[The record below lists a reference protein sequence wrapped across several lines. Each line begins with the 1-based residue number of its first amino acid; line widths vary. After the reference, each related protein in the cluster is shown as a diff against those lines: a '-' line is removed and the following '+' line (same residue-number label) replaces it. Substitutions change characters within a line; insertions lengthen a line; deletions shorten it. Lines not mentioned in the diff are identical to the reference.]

1 VQTACRGRTVSLPLR
16 KVSASRATIGSSRL
30 PSRRFAEQ
38 DRVLIW
44 PIACIR
50 TPTHYAADL
59 AVALNQ
65 L

>member
-1 VQTACRGRTVSLPLR
+1 MTPSERTLR
-16 KVSASRATIGSSRL
+16 ILTRFVLYAPRL
-30 PSRRFAEQ
+30 
-38 DRVLIW
+38 LIW

>member
-1 VQTACRGRTVSLPLR
+1 MD
-16 KVSASRATIGSSRL
+16 SRPTIGSL
-30 PSRRFAEQ
+30 GFRRGGLIEQ
-38 DRVLIW
+38 DRSLIW
-44 PIACIR
+44 PIACIL